1 MGGEADN
8 RLNHAVYAPFPRP
21 NRGGISPEKRIAAWV
36 TEAVASPAAQRI
48 FESVNESIDDAEINR
63 RDARAIGRVTATVFF
78 QRLAVSQRH
87 DKDVDRAR
95 LWLVEE
101 LRKHEP
107 AALLGSRRWVQTDTT
122 RTVDASAV
130 LVSGG
135 TATYFLDVFDII
147 SNDNVALLTGYGLSL
162 VLYYFGSRIL
172 LRRRPLLPRQLAL
185 RLTVLRVLTRFLAS
199 SLKEP
204 IDETVDSAR
213 AAVARLQRYYVW
225 DASLVIDPDQ
235 LEHRTE
241 LV

>member
-1 MGGEADN
+1 M
-8 RLNHAVYAPFPRP
+8 
-21 NRGGISPEKRIAAWV
+21 
-36 TEAVASPAAQRI
+36 
-48 FESVNESIDDAEINR
+48 
-63 RDARAIGRVTATVFF
+63 FF

-241 LV
+241 LVEKRGPPLALVREDVAHLRREVMRLTNIANEVHDNLVMADLIRLEGLLSGKPNAARLLQEFDRLLESLSQ